1 MAALLPAGALA
12 FSATVLPR
20 LIAPPVPVLPIGR
33 GEVEKA
39 GDVLLM
45 TPLWSQNKG
54 VDGSKG
60 TGRQADRQTDRQTDR

>member
-20 LIAPPVPVLPIGR
+20 LIAPPVPLLPVGR

-45 TPLWSQNKG
+45 TPL
-54 VDGSKG
+54 
-60 TGRQADRQTDRQTDR
+60 